1 LLAYDEGCSFDQRP
15 SGFADDLVSTNLTE
29 QGSGYLWARTLEIGS
44 QDAYVGI
51 GSRMTLQL
59 VKPRLHELRRIRV
72 VANYQFGTGASKAF
86 PKTIKITRSPNTHR
100 IRHIYTDSELLATY
114 RPRDGLLALSVS
126 GGEALREIFKAPK
139 LRVKVVAGVEEF
151 IKKGG
156 NVFCKHVQD
165 VDPELRPAEEV
176 LVVDEK
182 DHLLAVGRSFFN
194 AEEMLSFKIGVAVK
208 VRHGIES

>member
-1 LLAYDEGCSFDQRP
+1 MP
-15 SGFADDLVSTNLTE
+15 
-29 QGSGYLWARTLEIGS
+29 
-44 QDAYVGI
+44 
-51 GSRMTLQL
+51 LQL

-72 VANYQFGTGASKAF
+72 VANYQFGRGASKAF
-86 PKTIKITRSPNTHR
+86 PETILITRSPNTHR
-100 IRHIYTDSELLATY
+100 IRHIYNDDELLATY
-114 RPRDGLLALSVS
+114 RPRDGLLALSIP
-126 GGEALREIFKAPK
+126 GGQALRQIVKVPR

-151 IKKGG
+151 IKNGG

-176 LVVDEK
+176 LVVDQE
-182 DHLLAVGRSFFN
+182 DRLLAVGRSFFN

>member
-1 LLAYDEGCSFDQRP
+1 
-15 SGFADDLVSTNLTE
+15 
-29 QGSGYLWARTLEIGS
+29 
-44 QDAYVGI
+44 
-51 GSRMTLQL
+51 MTLQL

-72 VANYQFGTGASKAF
+72 VANYQFGRGASKAF
-86 PKTIKITRSPNTHR
+86 PKTIQITRSPNTHR
-100 IRHIYTDSELLATY
+100 IRHIYTDGELLATY
-114 RPRDGLLALSVS
+114 RPRDGLLALSSS

-151 IKKGG
+151 IRKGG

-182 DHLLAVGRSFFN
+182 DRLLAVGRSFFN